1 MDAAC
6 TAQHRNRDAVLSE
19 SREYGILVPVRTAC
33 GFSLSLSAVGTLSL
47 SRIRGDRRGVYRVKP
62 FDNPFVCLS
71 LEAGSRLALFFVLPG
86 GAARAIGEKGF
97 CKFVV

>member
-1 MDAAC
+1 MLYSLK
-6 TAQHRNRDAVLSE
+6 VE
-19 SREYGILVPVRTAC
+19 SMASLCLYVQRAD
-33 GFSLSLSAVGTLSL
+33 FLSLSAVGTLSL

-62 FDNPFVCLS
+62 SDNPFVCLS
-71 LEAGSRLALFFVLPG
+71 LGVWSRLALFFVLPG